1 MPYCP
6 FGAINNLCGKI
17 PEQTLWMIIKDVAC
31 GLEYLHSSGIM
42 HLDIKPSNI
51 LRDSIDHYVIS
62 DFGLS
67 HRVFSLFKSYD

>member
-1 MPYCP
+1 
-6 FGAINNLCGKI
+6 
-17 PEQTLWMIIKDVAC
+17 MIIKDVAC